1 MATDDVLRSLVDT
14 LHIYRESH
22 DRRFDQLDQRINN
35 LGDKIEL
42 LAGTLSEVNST
53 MREFSSIIRGQSA
66 VASQQADN
74 IANLIQLAQQQQ
86 EAISGLL
93 SRN

>member
-1 MATDDVLRSLVDT
+1 MATDDVLRS
-14 LHIYRESH
+14 
-22 DRRFDQLDQRINN
+22 
-35 LGDKIEL
+35 

-53 MREFSSIIRGQSA
+53 MREFSNITRGQSA

>member
-1 MATDDVLRSLVDT
+1 MATDDVIR
-14 LHIYRESH
+14 
-22 DRRFDQLDQRINN
+22 N
-35 LGDKIEL
+35 

-53 MREFSSIIRGQSA
+53 MREFSSITRGQSA

>member
-22 DRRFDQLDQRINN
+22 DRRFDQLDQRITN

-53 MREFSSIIRGQSA
+53 MREFSSITRGQSA

>member
-1 MATDDVLRSLVDT
+1 
-14 LHIYRESH
+14 
-22 DRRFDQLDQRINN
+22 
-35 LGDKIEL
+35 

-53 MREFSSIIRGQSA
+53 MREFSSITRGQSA